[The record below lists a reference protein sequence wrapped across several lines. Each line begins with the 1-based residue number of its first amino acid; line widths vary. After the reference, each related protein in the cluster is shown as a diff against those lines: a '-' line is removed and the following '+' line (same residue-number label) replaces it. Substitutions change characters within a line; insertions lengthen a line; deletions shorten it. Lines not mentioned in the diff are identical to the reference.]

1 MNTKVFPIG
10 LILSLLGCHQVFSQ
24 TLTILSVEEKEAI
37 PQTHVLYKS
46 LSTNSE
52 GVFLS
57 DDKGKIKLDSNFQT
71 ILPLALEIS
80 SVGYQRHYDTLY
92 ILSNKTYTL
101 KSEAVVLNEVVITAQ
116 YAANSPEK
124 SVHKIKIIDRK
135 KIDLQGAQNL
145 RDILSNEMNVR
156 ISQDNVLGSSMSLQ
170 GISGQNVKILID
182 GVPVIGRLDGNI
194 DISQINLN
202 NVERIEIIEG
212 PLSVNYGS
220 DALAGTINVITKKS
234 QKRTFSSSLN
244 AYYETSGQYNLSGR
258 IGYQKNK
265 NTFSLSGGR
274 NYFDGWQKNDPTFR
288 VEKKSPAD
296 SSRFKDWKPKEQYFA
311 ALYLGRQM
319 KEVQVGYTGDVF
331 FEKITNRGTPR
342 APYSE
347 TAFDD
352 YYRTARI
359 NHTLSA
365 NGKLSKNFNINV
377 IGSYNYFRRTKNTYF
392 KDLTNLNETLSTNSG
407 DQDTTK
413 FKTLMSRGSVSYTKD
428 SAALHFEWGYDL
440 NNETGYGA
448 RIKDTKQTIGDYA
461 AFGSIEYS
469 PAKSLVIRP
478 GLRYAY
484 NTAYDAPLIPSLNI
498 RYILKEFTFRGS
510 YAKGF
515 RAPSVKDLYFYFVD
529 INHNIVGNEN
539 LQAESSNNFSLSTVW
554 QKKQQ
559 QRVYKVELS
568 AFHNQIKNLITL
580 ALLSGTEYTYTNI
593 GTYKT
598 QGLNLNTELAIKHLK
613 FVIGGSYIGRYNI
626 LSETSDIETY
636 SYSPEVRSNMIYEF
650 KKANLSVALFY
661 KYNGA
666 SNAFA
671 MDTDDNIYQT
681 TIQAY
686 SMADLSITKS
696 FWQKRIGLTLGSK
709 NLFDVKNITGSS
721 SGSAHAAGS
730 NSLSVG
736 MGRTYF
742 LKLDLLIN
750 SN

>member
-1 MNTKVFPIG
+1 MNTKLFLTG
-10 LILSLLGCHQVFSQ
+10 LIFSLLVCHQGFSQ
-24 TLTILSVEEKEAI
+24 VLTILSVEEKEAI

-46 LSTNSE
+46 LSRPTE
-52 GVFLS
+52 GVLLS
-57 DDKGKIKLDSNFQT
+57 DDKGKLTLDSTFQKL
-71 ILPLALEIS
+71 LPIALEIT
-80 SVGYQRHYDTLY
+80 SVGYQKQYDTLY
-92 ILSNKTYTL
+92 SLSDKTYTL

-124 SVHKIKIIDRK
+124 SVHRIKIIDRK

-234 QKRTFSSSLN
+234 QKRILSSSLN
-244 AYYETSGQYNLSGR
+244 AYYESSGQYNLSGR
-258 IGYQKNK
+258 MGYQKNK
-265 NTFSLSGGR
+265 NTLSLSGGR
-274 NYFDGWQKNDPTFR
+274 NYFDGWQRNDPTFR
-288 VEKKSPAD
+288 LEKKGPAD
-296 SSRFKDWKPKEQYFA
+296 NSRFKDWKPKEQYFG
-311 ALYLGRQM
+311 ALYMGRQI
-319 KEVQVGYTGDVF
+319 KDIQVGYTGDVF
-331 FEKITNRGTPR
+331 FEKITNRGIPR
-342 APYSE
+342 PPYNE

-352 YYRTARI
+352 YYRTSRI
-359 NHTLSA
+359 NNTLSL
-365 NGKLSKNFNINV
+365 NGKLTKNYNINV
-377 IGSYNYFRRTKNTYF
+377 IGSYNYFQRTKNTYF
-392 KDLTNLNETLSTNSG
+392 KDLTNLNETLSANSG

-413 FKTLMSRGSVSYTKD
+413 FKTLMSRGSISYTKD
-428 SAALHFEWGYDL
+428 SAALHFELGYDL
-440 NNETGYGA
+440 NNETGYGI

-461 AFGSIEYS
+461 AFGSVEYS
-469 PAKSLVIRP
+469 PVKSLVIRP

-484 NTAYDAPLIPSLNI
+484 NTAYAAPLVPSLNV
-498 RYILKEFTFRGS
+498 RYMLKNFTFRGS

-529 INHNIVGNEN
+529 INHNIVGNQN
-539 LQAESSNNFSLSTVW
+539 LQAESSDNFSLSSVW
-554 QKKQQ
+554 QKNQHQK
-559 QRVYKVELS
+559 VYKVELS
-568 AFHNQIKNLITL
+568 AFYNQIHNLITL

-593 GTYKT
+593 GNYKT
-598 QGLNLNTELAIKHLK
+598 QGLNFNTELAIKHLK
-613 FVIGGSYIGRYNI
+613 FMVGGSYIGRYNI
-626 LSETSDIETY
+626 LSESSDVETF
-636 SYSPEVRSNMIYEF
+636 SYSPELRSNLIYEF
-650 KKANLSVALFY
+650 KKLNLSLALFY

-666 SNAFA
+666 LNAFA
-671 MDTDDNIYQT
+671 IDADDKVYQT

-696 FWQKRIGLTLGSK
+696 FWQKRVGLTLGSK

-721 SGSAHAAGS
+721 SGSAHSSGT
-730 NSLSVG
+730 NSVSVG

-742 LKLDLLIN
+742 LKLDILIN
-750 SN
+750 SK

>member
-1 MNTKVFPIG
+1 MNTKLFHFGLVFSF
-10 LILSLLGCHQVFSQ
+10 LSFQQVFSQ
-24 TLTILSVEEKEAI
+24 TLSILSFEEKEAI

-46 LSTNSE
+46 LSGTGE
-52 GVFLS
+52 GVLLS
-57 DDKGKIKLDSNFQT
+57 DDKGVIKLDSNFRLL
-71 ILPLALEIS
+71 LPLALEIS
-80 SVGYQRHYDTLY
+80 SIGYQRHYDTLY
-92 ILSNKTYTL
+92 ALSNKTYAL

-244 AYYETSGQYNLSGR
+244 TYYETCGQYNLSGR

-265 NTFSLSGGR
+265 ITLSLSGGR
-274 NYFDGWQKNDPTFR
+274 NYFDGWQKNDPTLR
-288 VEKKSPAD
+288 IEKKSLAD
-296 SSRFKDWKPKEQYFA
+296 SSRFKDWKPKEQYFGT
-311 ALYLGRQM
+311 LYIGRQI
-319 KEVQVGYTGDVF
+319 KEVQLGYTGDVF
-331 FEKITNRGTPR
+331 FEKITNRGVPR

-365 NGKLSKNFNINV
+365 NGKLSKNYNMNV
-377 IGSYNYFRRTKNTYF
+377 IASYNYFQRTKNTYF
-392 KDLTNLNETLSTNSG
+392 KDLTSLNETLSTNRG

-413 FKTLMSRGSVSYTKD
+413 FKTLMSRASVSYTKD
-428 SAALHFEWGYDL
+428 SAAFHFELGYDL
-440 NNETGYGA
+440 NHETGYGI
-448 RIKDTKQTIGDYA
+448 RIKDNKQTISDYA
-461 AFGSIEYS
+461 AFGSIEYN
-469 PAKSLVIRP
+469 PVKSLLIRP

-484 NTAYDAPLIPSLNI
+484 NSAYEAPLIPSLNV
-498 RYILKEFTFRGS
+498 RYILKDFTFRGS

-539 LQAESSNNFSLSTVW
+539 LQAESSNNFSLSTTW
-554 QKKQQ
+554 QKNKQQ
-559 QRVYKVELS
+559 KVYKVELS
-568 AFHNQIKNLITL
+568 AFYNQIKNLITL
-580 ALLSGTEYTYTNI
+580 ALLNGTEYTYANI
-593 GTYKT
+593 GNYKT
-598 QGLNLNTELAIKHLK
+598 QGLTLNTEFAIKHFK
-613 FVIGGSYIGRYNI
+613 FVVGGSYIGRYNI
-626 LSETSDIETY
+626 LSETNNVETY
-636 SYSPEVRSNMIYEF
+636 SYSPELRSNLIYEF
-650 KKANLSVALFY
+650 KKAQLSVALFY

-666 SNAFA
+666 THAFA
-671 MDTDDNIYQT
+671 MDADDKVYQT

-709 NLFDVKNITGSS
+709 NLFDIQNITGSS
-721 SGSAHAAGS
+721 SGSAHSASS

-742 LKLDLLIN
+742 LKLDILIN
-750 SN
+750 SK